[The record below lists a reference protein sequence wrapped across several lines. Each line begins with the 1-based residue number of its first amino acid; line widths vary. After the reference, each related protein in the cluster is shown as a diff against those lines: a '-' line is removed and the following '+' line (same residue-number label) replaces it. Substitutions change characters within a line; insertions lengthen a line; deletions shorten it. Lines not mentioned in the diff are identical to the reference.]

1 MKGSKTEWDI
11 PEMEP
16 QINYITKV
24 STRLHYLQ
32 LPINA
37 GIRFDLMNDMA
48 VSIEAGPFLAY
59 GIYGTY
65 RQKFEG
71 WKPNNYST
79 DFFGPAIGGPTNTRW
94 DIGAN
99 IIAAFHYKRYYV
111 QIGYEHGFADIVSGG
126 ASDIPGLKDK
136 RQSSSTTALREKGNN
151 EYAYNRDFFVG
162 IGYRF

>member
-11 PEMEP
+11 PEMVP
-16 QINYITKV
+16 GTYITMV

-65 RQKFEG
+65 RQKLEG

-79 DFFGPAIGGPTNTRW
+79 EFFGPTLGGPTNIRW

-99 IIAAFHYKRYYV
+99 IIAAFHYKRYYI
-111 QIGYEHGFADIVSGG
+111 QIGCEHGFVDIVSGG
-126 ASDIPGLKDK
+126 GSDIPRLNDN
-136 RQSSSTTALREKGNN
+136 RQSSSKTALREKGNN